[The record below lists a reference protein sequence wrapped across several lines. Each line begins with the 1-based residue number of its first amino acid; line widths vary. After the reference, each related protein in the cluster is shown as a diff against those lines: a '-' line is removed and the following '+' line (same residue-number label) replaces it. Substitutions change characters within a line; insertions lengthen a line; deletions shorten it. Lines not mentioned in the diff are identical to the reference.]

1 MVSGID
7 FDCGRIV
14 YMKQSKTTYVVGN
27 WKMNP
32 SSLAEAKKLFV
43 SIRQKLR
50 TVKEVTTVIA
60 PPSVYL
66 SDLARLSPSG
76 RVGISAQRI
85 WPTATGAQ
93 TGEISA
99 PMVRS
104 AGATYVIIGHSERR
118 AQGINDSDVHA
129 RIQAA
134 LQTKLTPIVCIGEE
148 ARDDDGEFFS
158 KLENQLSVSLQN
170 LKKAEMARTIIA
182 YEPVWAIGSGVTPSG
197 ADIYEMRLFIEKCLT
212 KLFDRATARK
222 VAILY
227 GGSVTEQN
235 AALLHKEGGM
245 RGFLVGGASLDAKS
259 FVSICKSAQT
269 IEPKA

>member
-1 MVSGID
+1 MVYFLG
-7 FDCGRIV
+7 
-14 YMKQSKTTYVVGN
+14 MKQTPVPLLVGN

-50 TVKEVTTVIA
+50 SVKDVSVVIA

-76 RVGISAQRI
+76 RIEIGAQRI
-85 WPTATGAQ
+85 WPESTGAQ

-104 AGATYVIIGHSERR
+104 AGATYIIIGHSERR
-118 AQGINDSDVHA
+118 AQGIDNAAVQA

-134 LQTKLTPIVCIGEE
+134 LQHKLTPILCVGEE
-148 ARDDDGEFFS
+148 ARDESGEFFTH
-158 KLENQLSVSLQN
+158 LEQQLTTALAD
-170 LKKAEMARTIIA
+170 LKKTQVARVVIA
-182 YEPVWAIGSGVTPSG
+182 YEPVWAIGSGTTPTA
-197 ADIYEMRLFIEKCLT
+197 ADIYEIRLFIEKCLT

-222 VAILY
+222 VTVLY
-227 GGSVTEQN
+227 GGSVKPDN
-235 AALLHKEGGM
+235 AAVLYQEGGVQ
-245 RGFLVGGASLDAKS
+245 GFLVGGASLDAKS
-259 FVSICKSAQT
+259 FVAICQSVQAAT
-269 IEPKA
+269 SDA